1 MTSMPGHRTAIVP
14 RASMNWSRSPRVC
27 VSRSMRRTASTAK
40 PAISRIPTAT
50 SPGCRRR
57 AAAAPITRRCKS
69 FRAASSRG
77 WPRYRHTKSVTRTG
91 WPKSTVTATVCRQF
105 ASRILADNRQT
116 RHGPAASMLP
126 GRLRIQPCPP
136 IPGARRIVMFP
147 IRFNRLAIAA
157 AALASLMLPGAVL
170 AQTPDHPTDSSA
182 QFPSSRDL
190 RGLTTAGS
198 YLAARHASV
207 ERDATA
213 AAAFYRSALRTDP
226 KNNELLDRAFISSL
240 AEGDIDEAVK
250 LADRVLAI
258 DKNNRVARLVVGARD
273 LKQKK
278 YAAAQANINQSVRG
292 PITDL
297 VATLLSGWAAYGA
310 GDTRSAIAGIDKLT
324 GPEWYPIFKDLHSG
338 MILELAGKEKEAGV
352 RLERAYKLDDSALRV
367 TDAYARW
374 LSRNKDAAAAAA
386 IYEAFDKKLARHPL
400 VLEGIRETKAGKKL
414 SPLVDSPQT
423 GAAEA
428 LYGIG
433 ASLTRRGG
441 EDLALVYLQLALY
454 LAPNHSL
461 ALLSLADLYESVKKP
476 QMAIKVYER
485 VPASSPLKRNA
496 QIQQATDLDAS
507 DRSDEAIRI
516 LKGVTAQDPKD
527 LEALMALGNIERGR
541 KKFADCTQTY
551 TQGINALPSTN
562 EKGNWVYYYFRGI
575 CEERSKQWAKAE
587 TDMRKALDLQPEQ
600 PHVLNYLGYSWID
613 QGINLDE
620 GMKMIKRAVEQRP
633 DDGYIVD
640 SLGWA
645 YYRIGNYEDAVKNL
659 ERAIDL
665 KPEDPTI
672 NDHLGDAYWRVGRT
686 LEAKLQW
693 AHARDLKPEA
703 DELPKIEAKIANGMT
718 DDNSNSSAAQAEK
731 EKKKDDG
738 KGG

>member
-1 MTSMPGHRTAIVP
+1 MLSIRLNRCAIV
-14 RASMNWSRSPRVC
+14 A
-27 VSRSMRRTASTAK
+27 
-40 PAISRIPTAT
+40 
-50 SPGCRRR
+50 
-57 AAAAPITRRCKS
+57 
-69 FRAASSRG
+69 
-77 WPRYRHTKSVTRTG
+77 
-91 WPKSTVTATVCRQF
+91 F
-105 ASRILADNRQT
+105 A
-116 RHGPAASMLP
+116 
-126 GRLRIQPCPP
+126 
-136 IPGARRIVMFP
+136 F
-147 IRFNRLAIAA
+147 
-157 AALASLMLPGAVL
+157 AALAVPVSVL
-170 AQTPDHPTDSSA
+170 AQTPDRPTDSSA
-182 QFPSSRDL
+182 RFPNSHDL
-190 RGLTTAGS
+190 KSLTITGS

-207 ERDATA
+207 ERDSAA
-213 AAAFYRSALRTDP
+213 AAAFYRSALRNDP

-240 AEGDIDEAVK
+240 ADGDIDEAVK
-250 LADRVLAI
+250 LADRILTI
-258 DKNNRVARLVVGARD
+258 DKSNRVARLVVGVRD
-273 LKQKK
+273 LKTKK
-278 YAAAQANINQSVRG
+278 YASAQSNINQSVRG

-297 VATLLSGWAAYGA
+297 VATLLSGWANYGA
-310 GDTRSAIAGIDKLT
+310 GDTKAAVAGIDKLT

-338 MILELAGKEKEAGV
+338 LILELAGKEKEAGV

-367 TDAYARW
+367 SDAWARW

-400 VLEGIRETKAGKKL
+400 VTEGIRETRAGRKL
-414 SPLVDSPQT
+414 PPLVDSPQA

-454 LAPNHSL
+454 LAPTHSL

-476 QMAIKVYER
+476 QMAIKIYER
-485 VPASSPLKRNA
+485 VPANSPLKRNA

-507 DRSDEAIRI
+507 DRSEEAIRI
-516 LKGVTAQDPKD
+516 LKGVAAQDPKD
-527 LEALMALGNIERGR
+527 LEAIMALGNIERGR
-541 KKFADCTQTY
+541 KKFADYAQTY
-551 TQGINALPSTN
+551 TQGIDALPSSN

-645 YYRIGNYEDAVKNL
+645 YYRIGNFEDAVKNL

-672 NDHLGDAYWRVGRT
+672 NDHLGDAYWRTGRT
-686 LEAKLQW
+686 LEARFQW
-693 AHARDLKPEA
+693 AHARDLKPEPE
-703 DELPKIEAKIANGMT
+703 ELPKIDAKIQNGLP
-718 DDNSNSSAAQAEK
+718 DDTSSAASAD
-731 EKKKDDG
+731 KKKEDG

>member
-1 MTSMPGHRTAIVP
+1 ML
-14 RASMNWSRSPRVC
+14 
-27 VSRSMRRTASTAK
+27 ST
-40 PAISRIPTAT
+40 
-50 SPGCRRR
+50 
-57 AAAAPITRRCKS
+57 
-69 FRAASSRG
+69 
-77 WPRYRHTKSVTRTG
+77 
-91 WPKSTVTATVCRQF
+91 
-105 ASRILADNRQT
+105 
-116 RHGPAASMLP
+116 
-126 GRLRIQPCPP
+126 
-136 IPGARRIVMFP
+136 
-147 IRFNRLAIAA
+147 RFNRWTLAAIVF
-157 AALASLMLPGAVL
+157 AALALPGSVS
-170 AQTPDHPTDSSA
+170 AQTPEHPSDNSA
-182 QFPSSRDL
+182 QFPSNRDL
-190 RGLTTAGS
+190 KTLTTSGS

-207 ERDATA
+207 ERDASS

-240 AEGDIDEAVK
+240 ADGDIDEAVK
-250 LADRVLAI
+250 LADRILAQ
-258 DKNNRVARLVVGARD
+258 DKNNRVARLVIGVRD

-278 YAAAQANINQSVRG
+278 YASAQANINQSIRG

-297 VATLLSGWAAYGA
+297 VATLLSSWATYGA
-310 GDTRSAIAGIDKLT
+310 GDTKTAVANIDKLT

-338 MILELAGKEKEAGV
+338 LILELAGKEKDAGV
-352 RLERAYKLDDSALRV
+352 RLERAYKLEDSMLRV
-367 TDAYARW
+367 ADDYARW
-374 LSRNKDAAAAAA
+374 LSRNKDSASAVA
-386 IYEAFDKKLARHPL
+386 IYEAFDKKLPRHPL
-400 VLEGIRETKAGKKL
+400 VQEGLRETKGGKKL
-414 SPLVDSPQT
+414 PPLVDSPQS

-454 LAPNHSL
+454 LVPNQPM

-485 VPASSPLKRNA
+485 MPASSPLRRNA
-496 QIQQATDLDAS
+496 QIQLAINLDAA
-507 DRSDEAIRI
+507 DRSDEAIKI
-516 LKGVTAQDPKD
+516 LRNITAEDPKD
-527 LEALMALGNIERGR
+527 LEALMALGNVERGR
-541 KKFADCTQTY
+541 KKFTDCAQSY
-551 TQGINALPSTN
+551 SRGIDALPPTTDKN
-562 EKGNWVYYYFRGI
+562 TWIYYYYRGI
-575 CEERSKQWAKAE
+575 CEERSKQWSKAE
-587 TDMRKALDLQPEQ
+587 ADMRKALELQPEQ

-620 GMKMIKRAVEQRP
+620 GMKMIKRAVDQRP

-686 LEAKLQW
+686 LEAKFQW
-693 AHARDLKPEA
+693 AHARDLKPEPE
-703 DELPKIEAKIANGMT
+703 DLPKIEAKIENGLP
-718 DDNSNSSAAQAEK
+718 DDTSSAASAD
-731 EKKKDDG
+731 KKKEDD

>member
-1 MTSMPGHRTAIVP
+1 ML
-14 RASMNWSRSPRVC
+14 
-27 VSRSMRRTASTAK
+27 ST
-40 PAISRIPTAT
+40 
-50 SPGCRRR
+50 
-57 AAAAPITRRCKS
+57 
-69 FRAASSRG
+69 
-77 WPRYRHTKSVTRTG
+77 
-91 WPKSTVTATVCRQF
+91 
-105 ASRILADNRQT
+105 
-116 RHGPAASMLP
+116 
-126 GRLRIQPCPP
+126 
-136 IPGARRIVMFP
+136 
-147 IRFNRLAIAA
+147 RFNRWTLAAIVF
-157 AALASLMLPGAVL
+157 AALALPGSVS
-170 AQTPDHPTDSSA
+170 AQTPEHPSDNSA
-182 QFPSSRDL
+182 QFPSNRDL
-190 RGLTTAGS
+190 KTLTTSGS

-207 ERDATA
+207 ERDASS

-240 AEGDIDEAVK
+240 ADGDIDEAVK
-250 LADRVLAI
+250 LADRILAQ
-258 DKNNRVARLVVGARD
+258 DKNNRVARLVIGVRD

-278 YAAAQANINQSVRG
+278 YASAQANINQSIRG

-297 VATLLSGWAAYGA
+297 VATLLSAWATYGA
-310 GDTRSAIAGIDKLT
+310 GDTKTAVANIDKLT

-338 MILELAGKEKEAGV
+338 LILELAGKEKDAGV
-352 RLERAYKLDDSALRV
+352 RLERAYKLEDSMLRV
-367 TDAYARW
+367 ADDYARW
-374 LSRNKDAAAAAA
+374 LSRNKDSTSAVA
-386 IYEAFDKKLARHPL
+386 IYEAFDKKLPRHPL
-400 VLEGIRETKAGKKL
+400 VQEGLRETKGGKKL
-414 SPLVDSPQT
+414 PPLVDSPQS

-454 LAPNHSL
+454 LAPNHPM

-485 VPASSPLKRNA
+485 MPASSPLRRNA
-496 QIQQATDLDAS
+496 QIQLAINLDAA
-507 DRSDEAIRI
+507 DRSDEAIKI
-516 LKGVTAQDPKD
+516 LRNITAEDPKD
-527 LEALMALGNIERGR
+527 LEALMALGNVERGR
-541 KKFADCTQTY
+541 KKFTDCAQSY
-551 TQGINALPSTN
+551 SRGIDALPPTTDKN
-562 EKGNWVYYYFRGI
+562 TWIYYYYRGI
-575 CEERSKQWAKAE
+575 CEERSKQWSKAE
-587 TDMRKALDLQPEQ
+587 ADMRKALELQPEQ

-620 GMKMIKRAVEQRP
+620 GMKMIKRAVDQRP

-686 LEAKLQW
+686 LEAKFQW
-693 AHARDLKPEA
+693 AHARDLKPEPE
-703 DELPKIEAKIANGMT
+703 DLPKIEAKIENGLP
-718 DDNSNSSAAQAEK
+718 DDTSSAASAD
-731 EKKKDDG
+731 KKKEDD